1 MILSGNNRYFLKMTK
16 QGVKLLA
23 YCPGSRRSSPKQ
35 VAAAAL
41 WAAGRRCTVRM
52 AGLALRVLASGHE
65 GDGQEAGLAGD
76 AEPRPQAR
84 WAVSLA
90 RALGLC
96 THTLHPTRRTDIFV
110 VKILKTPFKVF
121 GHWQC
126 IS

>member
-1 MILSGNNRYFLKMTK
+1 MSVIPQTGGRGGSL
-16 QGVKLLA
+16 
-23 YCPGSRRSSPKQ
+23 GSRP
-35 VAAAAL
+35 ALHGEDGWAAL
-41 WAAGRRCTVRM
+41 GI
-52 AGLALRVLASGHE
+52 LASGHE

-84 WAVSLA
+84 WALSPA

-96 THTLHPTRRTDIFV
+96 THTLHPTRSTDIFV
-110 VKILKTPFKVF
+110 VKIFKTPFKVF

>member
-23 YCPGSRRSSPKQ
+23 YRPGSHRSSPKQ
-35 VAAAAL
+35 GAAAAL
-41 WAAGRRCTVRM
+41 WAAGRRCAVRV
-52 AGLALRVLASGHE
+52 AGLALGVLASGHE

-84 WAVSLA
+84 CALSLA

-96 THTLHPTRRTDIFV
+96 THTLHPTRSTDIFV
-110 VKILKTPFKVF
+110 VNILEKPFKVF